1 MPWNRVN
8 VDEQRMRFVVRAVS
22 GKESLAG
29 LCREFGISRP
39 TGYLWRGRYERGGSF
54 TALQER
60 SRRPQHSPTRTE
72 GWKEERVVI
81 LREETGWG
89 AKKLHALLRDEQGM
103 PVPVRTIHRI
113 LERRGLVS
121 EAAHAP
127 ALQRFERSRPNE
139 LWQMDTKGKYPQP
152 ERECHPL
159 SLLDDHS
166 RYLVGLYALP
176 ALTIARAWPCLVE
189 TFRQHGVPQGMLMDR
204 GSLWWSEHNGWS
216 LTWLSV
222 QLIEQGIG
230 LHYGRVRHPQTQ
242 GKVERF
248 HRTLG
253 AEVRHR
259 GLPAAWNQWPSL
271 LAAIQ
276 QDYNQRRPHEA
287 LGMRRPC
294 ELYQPSPRAYQ
305 EQPRAWEYPPG
316 SEVKRLNSQGML
328 EDGGRRWFVC
338 QALARGWVR
347 VERVDGKVLVSYR
360 HMYVR
365 EIDPQRECTR
375 PLVITR
381 QEARAPKPA
390 TDAARGSGE
399 PPVALRAPSG
409 SPDPPTP
416 NAAKTKI
423 EV

>member
-1 MPWNRVN
+1 V
-8 VDEQRMRFVVRAVS
+8 
-22 GKESLAG
+22 
-29 LCREFGISRP
+29 
-39 TGYLWRGRYERGGSF
+39 
-54 TALQER
+54 
-60 SRRPQHSPTRTE
+60 
-72 GWKEERVVI
+72 
-81 LREETGWG
+81 
-89 AKKLHALLRDEQGM
+89 LRDEQGRR
-103 PVPVRTIHRI
+103 VPVRTIQRI

-127 ALQRFERSRPNE
+127 ALQRFERSAPNE
-139 LWQMDTKGKYPQP
+139 LWQVDTQGRYPQP

-176 ALTIARAWPCLVE
+176 ALTITLAWPCLVE

-204 GSLWWSEHNGWS
+204 GALWWSEHHGWS

-253 AEVRHR
+253 AEVRHH
-259 GLPAAWNQWPSL
+259 GLPAVWNQWPGL

-294 ELYQPSPRAYQ
+294 ELYQPSPRA
-305 EQPRAWEYPPG
+305 WEYPPG

-338 QALARGWVR
+338 WALAGRWVR
-347 VERVDGKVLVSYR
+347 VERVDAKLLVSYR
-360 HMYVR
+360 HMYIR

-375 PLVITR
+375 PLVIR
-381 QEARAPKPA
+381 RKEATAPKPA
-390 TDAARGSGE
+390 ADAARGFGE

-409 SPDPPTP
+409 SPDPQTP
-416 NAAKTKI
+416 NAVKTKT